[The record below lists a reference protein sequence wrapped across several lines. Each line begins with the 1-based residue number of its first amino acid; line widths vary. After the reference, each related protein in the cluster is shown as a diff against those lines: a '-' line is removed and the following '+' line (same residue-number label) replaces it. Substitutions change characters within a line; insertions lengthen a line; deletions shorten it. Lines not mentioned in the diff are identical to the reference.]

1 MEPLSK
7 TIDPSSG
14 YISVNPLENLLYWC
28 GRVVQYLTIKRVAI
42 GLNETEQQLLEG
54 MQDAVERVTAEN
66 QS

>member
-1 MEPLSK
+1 M
-7 TIDPSSG
+7 
-14 YISVNPLENLLYWC
+14 NPLENLLYWC

-54 MQDAVERVTAEN
+54 MQDAVERVTADN